1 MSAVAINFATLDQ
14 LQTIPGVKEKLA
26 KAILSVRENS
36 GNITPDVLLT
46 LTRGKIPYDVIDN
59 IDFTFDEALA
69 DEEDSLFETLESTVK
84 KDPSEGL
91 RAQWGGAA
99 SLFASAHKASANL
112 GTLKGFTTPSK
123 EDIIPDMS
131 SSYSMKKPI
140 PPTAAETP
148 RVTHG
153 DLDNLIGQLR
163 KAQEIISLTPFPDVR
178 TKPAES
184 GLTHQA
190 TSASYLSRPDAFAG
204 ATVPPLEPKI
214 PVSRDGNFARN
225 FTVPERRRLQFE
237 DRSNP
242 QVPKPA
248 PTVSFDLG
256 EPAVSDI
263 GGIAPMPDMRAIERQ
278 RKHTMDVM
286 KALPKGLIFDGKS
299 NWFAFKHKFSLY
311 ASQLGWTP
319 EDCFNCLCWSLTG
332 KAADFY
338 AILLEQKH
346 TLNYRQLLNK
356 LESRFGAKELPAT
369 AQGLFQQA
377 TQAPRETLE
386 DWADRIMTLA
396 TRAFKDLPEHY
407 SNSQAVVRF
416 CQGLTDKEA
425 GHHVCIQEPK
435 SMEQALNGIKW
446 YQYVHQ
452 SMYTGTRRDSQSHE
466 YDEPANI
473 YQVSE
478 TPTRGGAESFS
489 TSPQLANLQEE
500 IRDIKSELDQYVNES
515 NRETPAVR
523 SVSEPVPKPP
533 VSNGENRLDSM
544 EGKIDKLENAVQ
556 KLLKLA
562 QARPQRHQGGNY
574 GRDKAPGRGGR
585 DWIKDEECYACGEKG
600 HFAKDCMKVQAP
612 QGYNDLNHRGSGV
625 GARHSHQDNSREFP
639 DQPNLREIRAQPKL
653 RDSRGVGSPK
663 VCRLK
668 SVNQISIG
676 RDANEVNSQRLVEDH
691 LTSIESA
698 NSFGRLLPAREVV
711 DQLGHCRRHNF
722 DRRDKAL
729 LGQVRLARGRLD
741 NRWIK
746 VAAREA
752 RSKNVWDKDWISQ
765 YINPDA
771 RLQPWRLQLPNRGE
785 RSEDQA
791 RPSSSACSRDRFPRP
806 KGRVEPPPVARVLS
820 VSTSQGT
827 TSQPSVSTSQGTTC
841 SRPSASTSQ
850 GTTSSKPLVRTVG
863 GTRSNT
869 SMSSGPH
876 HGGGRRARQ
885 RRRRRRRYERTGY
898 DDLEKAPK
906 FETVVRPKEQQ
917 MRVEMPLLDSSGPTI
932 APGSSG
938 AQCPI
943 PNCSDDG
950 SKRHAFECHLPAIF
964 REELHG
970 QEITV
975 RRIGALSMIASWLLG
990 ERATLRSL
998 ANYYHLMDVS
1008 TTFDESVTQDQQ
1020 RAMIDMCI
1028 EMETKPPSSFVLS
1041 QAGNEEWVLVHW
1053 QVVLRLLA
1061 RVQPLN
1067 RLQPLCDLYRL
1078 TPEEE
1083 VLLQSSLLALDSHWR
1098 DMDQMRYS
1106 GTRVLGAR
1114 RPDPIQCL

>member
-1 MSAVAINFATLDQ
+1 M
-14 LQTIPGVKEKLA
+14 
-26 KAILSVRENS
+26 
-36 GNITPDVLLT
+36 
-46 LTRGKIPYDVIDN
+46 
-59 IDFTFDEALA
+59 
-69 DEEDSLFETLESTVK
+69 
-84 KDPSEGL
+84 
-91 RAQWGGAA
+91 
-99 SLFASAHKASANL
+99 
-112 GTLKGFTTPSK
+112 
-123 EDIIPDMS
+123 
-131 SSYSMKKPI
+131 
-140 PPTAAETP
+140 
-148 RVTHG
+148 
-153 DLDNLIGQLR
+153 
-163 KAQEIISLTPFPDVR
+163 
-178 TKPAES
+178 
-184 GLTHQA
+184 
-190 TSASYLSRPDAFAG
+190 
-204 ATVPPLEPKI
+204 
-214 PVSRDGNFARN
+214 
-225 FTVPERRRLQFE
+225 
-237 DRSNP
+237 
-242 QVPKPA
+242 
-248 PTVSFDLG
+248 
-256 EPAVSDI
+256 
-263 GGIAPMPDMRAIERQ
+263 
-278 RKHTMDVM
+278 
-286 KALPKGLIFDGKS
+286 
-299 NWFAFKHKFSLY
+299 
-311 ASQLGWTP
+311 
-319 EDCFNCLCWSLTG
+319 
-332 KAADFY
+332 
-338 AILLEQKH
+338 EQKH

-452 SMYTGTRRDSQSHE
+452 SMYTGTRRDSQSQE
-466 YDEPANI
+466 YDEPVNI

-478 TPTRGGAESFS
+478 TPTRGGVESFCA
-489 TSPQLANLQEE
+489 SPQLANLQEE

-515 NRETPAVR
+515 NRETPVVR

-562 QARPQRHQGGNY
+562 QPRPQHHQGGNY
-574 GRDKAPGRGGR
+574 RRDKAPGRGGR

-600 HFAKDCMKVQAP
+600 HFAKDCITVQTP
-612 QGYNDLNHRGSGV
+612 HGYNDLTDRGLGV
-625 GARHSHQDNSREFP
+625 GTNPRPSHRDNSREFP
-639 DQPNLREIRAQPKL
+639 DQPSLREIRTEPIL
-653 RDSRGVGSPK
+653 RDSREVGSPK
-663 VCRLK
+663 VCQLK

-722 DRRDKAL
+722 DRRDEAL

-771 RLQPWRLQLPNRGE
+771 RLQPRRLQLPNRGE

-791 RPSSSACSRDRFPRP
+791 RPSSSACSRVRFPRP
-806 KGRVEPPPVARVLS
+806 EGRVEPPPVARVLS

-827 TSQPSVSTSQGTTC
+827 TS
-841 SRPSASTSQ
+841 
-850 GTTSSKPLVRTVG
+850 SKSLVRTVR

-869 SMSSGPH
+869 SMSSSPH

-885 RRRRRRRYERTGY
+885 RRRRRRRRQERTGNNY
-898 DDLEKAPK
+898 LEKAPK
-906 FETVVRPKEQQ
+906 FETVVRPREQQ
-917 MRVEMPLLDSSGPTI
+917 MRVEMPLLDSSGFTM

-943 PNCSDDG
+943 PNCSGDG

-990 ERATLRSL
+990 DRATLRSL
-998 ANYYHLMDVS
+998 ANYFHLMNAG
-1008 TTFDESVTQDQQ
+1008 TTFDKSVTQDQQ

-1083 VLLQSSLLALDSHWR
+1083 VLLQSSPLALESHWR
-1098 DMDQMRYS
+1098 DMDQMLKGAR
-1106 GTRVLGAR
+1106 GLVGAR

>member
-1 MSAVAINFATLDQ
+1 
-14 LQTIPGVKEKLA
+14 
-26 KAILSVRENS
+26 
-36 GNITPDVLLT
+36 
-46 LTRGKIPYDVIDN
+46 
-59 IDFTFDEALA
+59 
-69 DEEDSLFETLESTVK
+69 
-84 KDPSEGL
+84 
-91 RAQWGGAA
+91 
-99 SLFASAHKASANL
+99 
-112 GTLKGFTTPSK
+112 
-123 EDIIPDMS
+123 
-131 SSYSMKKPI
+131 
-140 PPTAAETP
+140 
-148 RVTHG
+148 
-153 DLDNLIGQLR
+153 
-163 KAQEIISLTPFPDVR
+163 
-178 TKPAES
+178 
-184 GLTHQA
+184 
-190 TSASYLSRPDAFAG
+190 
-204 ATVPPLEPKI
+204 
-214 PVSRDGNFARN
+214 
-225 FTVPERRRLQFE
+225 
-237 DRSNP
+237 
-242 QVPKPA
+242 
-248 PTVSFDLG
+248 
-256 EPAVSDI
+256 
-263 GGIAPMPDMRAIERQ
+263 
-278 RKHTMDVM
+278 
-286 KALPKGLIFDGKS
+286 
-299 NWFAFKHKFSLY
+299 
-311 ASQLGWTP
+311 
-319 EDCFNCLCWSLTG
+319 
-332 KAADFY
+332 
-338 AILLEQKH
+338 
-346 TLNYRQLLNK
+346 
-356 LESRFGAKELPAT
+356 
-369 AQGLFQQA
+369 
-377 TQAPRETLE
+377 
-386 DWADRIMTLA
+386 MTLA

-452 SMYTGTRRDSQSHE
+452 SIYTGTRRDSQSHE
-466 YDEPANI
+466 YDGPANI

-523 SVSEPVPKPP
+523 SVSEPVPKPR

-562 QARPQRHQGGNY
+562 QTRPQRHQGGNY

-639 DQPNLREIRAQPKL
+639 DQPNLREIHTEPIL
-653 RDSRGVGSPK
+653 RDSREVGSPK
-663 VCRLK
+663 VCQLK

-722 DRRDKAL
+722 DRRDMAL

-752 RSKNVWDKDWISQ
+752 RSKNVWDKDWIRQ

-771 RLQPWRLQLPNRGE
+771 RLQPRRLQLPNRGE

-791 RPSSSACSRDRFPRP
+791 RPSSSTCLPDRFPRP
-806 KGRVEPPPVARVLS
+806 EGRVVPPPVACVLSVSTSQGTTSQPSVVSTSQGTTSRPS

-885 RRRRRRRYERTGY
+885 RRRRRRRHQERTGNNY
-898 DDLEKAPK
+898 LEKAPK
-906 FETVVRPKEQQ
+906 FETVVRPREQQ

-943 PNCSDDG
+943 PNCSGDG

-990 ERATLRSL
+990 DRATLRSL

-1028 EMETKPPSSFVLS
+1028 KMETKPPSSFVLS

-1114 RPDPIQCL
+1114 HPDPIQCL